1 MNDKMKRIDHL
12 ESVLSNNE
20 SQSKAETLAELRA
33 QGIDTDNFIVRV
45 KRVVQE
51 QYTKA
56 LRDLATTESAN
67 SPPTFLAGIA
77 KLSRDAMLDLFGRLQ
92 RGEFG
97 NEYRQMTLA
106 RCRNKDAS
114 QLSDDELRS
123 WLQDIGDILG
133 EPDRDDT
140 NQ

>member
-1 MNDKMKRIDHL
+1 MNDKMKRIDAL
-12 ESVLSNNE
+12 ESVLSDNE
-20 SQSKAETLAELRA
+20 SQTKAETLAELRA
-33 QGIDTDNFIVRV
+33 QRVDTDSFVVRV

-51 QYTKA
+51 QYAKT
-56 LRDLATTESAN
+56 LRDLARTESIN
-67 SPPTFLAGIA
+67 SSPTFLAGVA

-97 NEYRQMTLA
+97 SEYRQMTLA

-114 QLSDDELRS
+114 ELSDDELRS

-133 EPDRDDT
+133 EPDR
-140 NQ
+140 